1 MPDTYASHLPVLQMM
16 LGLVKPKRVLELG
29 SGPHSTPLFLQAG
42 VKLTSLETDEG
53 WFMKAEGYG
62 DFDLRL
68 VEDVVES
75 LPLIGDFD
83 LVFIDN
89 SDNETDREKAIRAV
103 LSQAHPV
110 TVIHDAE
117 YPLYRAAIEEA
128 KNYMIFSDLVPHTA
142 VCW

>member
-29 SGPHSTPLFLQAG
+29 CGSHSTPLFLQAG
-42 VKLTSLETDEG
+42 VKLTSLETDEE

-62 DFDLRL
+62 DFDVRL

-75 LPLIGDFD
+75 LPLLTDFD

-103 LSQAHPV
+103 LSQDHPV